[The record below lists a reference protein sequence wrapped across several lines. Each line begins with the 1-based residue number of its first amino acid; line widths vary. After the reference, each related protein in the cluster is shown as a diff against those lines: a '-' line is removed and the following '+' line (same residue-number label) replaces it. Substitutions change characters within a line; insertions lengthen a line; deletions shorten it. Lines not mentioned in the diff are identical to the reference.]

1 MNTGVN
7 DPSPSKGSRLS
18 FKRLIPLLAIASA
31 LAAFFVLGGNKYLTF
46 EAFAAHREHLIHWY
60 AANKMLA
67 VLSYIVLYAV
77 LVAVSVPGAIWITL
91 GGGFIFGTAFGTVYV
106 VIAAT
111 IGATLVFLATRYA
124 LRDVMQARAGNAIRR
139 MEEGFRENAL
149 SYLLVLRLV
158 PLFPFWLV
166 NLVPA
171 LLGVPLTTYVI
182 GTFFGIIPGSLVYAS
197 VGSGLGAII
206 DGGGEPDLK
215 VIFSPEILGPIIGLV
230 FLSLV
235 PILYK
240 KLKNKSGD

>member
-1 MNTGVN
+1 LNTGAN
-7 DPSPSKGSRLS
+7 DPPPSKGSRLS
-18 FKRLIPLLAIASA
+18 FKRLIPLLAIAAA

-46 EAFAAHREHLIHWY
+46 EAFSAHREHLIQWY

-67 VLSYIVLYAV
+67 VLSYIVLYAA

-106 VIAAT
+106 VIGAT

-124 LRDVMQARAGNAIRR
+124 LRDVMRARAGNAIRR

-240 KLKNKSGD
+240 KLKKKSGD